1 MSEIRISPAAS
12 SDPLAGPKVALT
24 PRGAL
29 FAFSQAEPDITQ
41 ARLQTILSAEALPS
55 VDAWLRRSSEHPKL
69 LGEGLAAGW
78 LQRVHRS
85 LPAPDVKLDSFLSHI
100 IGGLSGE
107 HKAALAAAG
116 GFCVGQVGY
125 DNDEAETLCA
135 AAADFSEFGRRQR
148 TRGWRGASY
157 MASFHEDI
165 AMLMPMTSFVPF
177 WVDRTDYCL
186 VLGGEPLINNPALVE
201 LIWGIKTAGARF
213 SSKFAQDLPE

>member
-1 MSEIRISPAAS
+1 MSETTTSPSTSA
-12 SDPLAGPKVALT
+12 DPLAGARVALT

-29 FAFSQAEPDITQ
+29 FAFSQAEPDATQ
-41 ARLQTILSAEALPS
+41 TRLQTILSAEALPS
-55 VDAWLRRSSEHPKL
+55 VDAWLRRSPAHPKL

-107 HKAALAAAG
+107 RKAALAATG
-116 GFCVGQVGY
+116 GFCVGQIGY
-125 DNDEAETLCA
+125 ADDEAETLCA
-135 AAADFSEFGRRQR
+135 AAADFSEFARRQR
-148 TRGWRGASY
+148 LRGWRGASY
-157 MASFHEDI
+157 MTSFHEDI
-165 AMLMPMTSFVPF
+165 AMLMPTTSFVPF

-201 LIWGIKTAGARF
+201 LIWGIKAAGARF
-213 SSKFAQDLPE
+213 SNKFTQEPS